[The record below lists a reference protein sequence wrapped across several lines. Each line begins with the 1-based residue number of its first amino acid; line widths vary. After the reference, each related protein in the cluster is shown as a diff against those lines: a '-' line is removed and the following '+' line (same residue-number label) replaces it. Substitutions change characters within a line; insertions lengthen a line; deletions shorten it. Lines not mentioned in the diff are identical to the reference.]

1 MKRIDIETLLTW
13 AYRQE
18 LPKAGS
24 GTVSG
29 VVTQSGWGKMNDFTE
44 LLTLVDSCNHYGCVP
59 DYSAESEPH
68 PDAVIVGRAVKA
80 MADVS
85 FEAGEGWDVLGEV
98 RVDGEPLSDAERADC
113 HHRGVALALD
123 TRPGRMPGLIVRS
136 AMLGKAPGWGDHG
149 EVARR
154 PVTGPNGAARWF
166 RRAERTAGEGREPV
180 VIEIDGYD
188 RRRQRPFPGAY
199 RKTALSPDPARLVAD
214 RLDYQAYVYGLA
226 DLTARL
232 QSGGHGALADHE
244 VEGSS
249 LPLFPWEASSSV
261 GLKFGEIS
269 GNAGLRRAAG

>member
-1 MKRIDIETLLTW
+1 MKRIDIEMLLTW

-24 GTVSG
+24 GTVSSL
-29 VVTQSGWGKMNDFTE
+29 VTQSGWGKMNDFTE

-80 MADVS
+80 MADIS
-85 FEAGEGWDVLGEV
+85 FDAGEDWDVLGGV
-98 RVDGEPLSDAERADC
+98 IVDGEPLSDAERTDC
-113 HHRGVALALD
+113 HRRGAVLALD
-123 TRPGRMPGLIVRS
+123 TRLGRMPGLIVRS
-136 AMLGKAPGWGDHG
+136 AMLGRAPGWGDHG

-154 PVTGPNGAARWF
+154 TVTGPKGKPRWF
-166 RRAERTAGEGREPV
+166 RAAPQSAGEGRAALV
-180 VIEIDGYD
+180 VEIDGFD
-188 RRRQRPFPGAY
+188 RVKRRPFPGAY
-199 RKTALSPDPARLVAD
+199 QKTVLSPDPARLVAD

-232 QSGGHGALADHE
+232 QSGEHGALAAHE

-249 LPLFPWEASSSV
+249 LPLFPWEAAQSA
-261 GLKFGEIS
+261 GLEFGETAQD
-269 GNAGLRRAAG
+269 AGLRRAAG